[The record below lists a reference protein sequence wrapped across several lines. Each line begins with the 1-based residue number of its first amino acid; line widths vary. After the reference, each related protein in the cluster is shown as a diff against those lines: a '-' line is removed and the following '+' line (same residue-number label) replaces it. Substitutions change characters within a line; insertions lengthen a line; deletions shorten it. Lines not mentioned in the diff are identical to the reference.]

1 MSTPAIETLIKM
13 VESLP
18 ESTQDRVVEHVR
30 EYIADLQD
38 ELQWQAN
45 FDRTQPQLSAAAQRA
60 RQEIAEGKRQPM
72 RDDQL

>member
-18 ESTQDRVVEHVR
+18 ESTQDRVVEHLR

-45 FDRTQPQLSAAAQRA
+45 FDRTQPQLIAAAQRA
-60 RQEIAEGKRQPM
+60 RQEIADGKRQPM
-72 RDDQL
+72 NDD